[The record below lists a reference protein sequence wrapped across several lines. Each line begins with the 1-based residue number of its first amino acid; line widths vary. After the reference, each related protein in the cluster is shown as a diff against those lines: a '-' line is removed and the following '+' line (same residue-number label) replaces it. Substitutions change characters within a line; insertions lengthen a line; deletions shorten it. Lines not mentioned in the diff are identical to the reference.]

1 MENPNDDTSWLRVV
15 NFPARGIGARTLEQL
30 SDLARQHNCSLF
42 RAVPLM
48 SGKGGA
54 NLAKF
59 AALIEQMTHE
69 AQILPLPEL
78 VDHVIYHSGLL
89 AHYQNERD
97 GVDRSEEHTSELQ
110 SLMRTS
116 YAVFWLKKKK
126 QQFKIKL

>member
-1 MENPNDDTSWLRVV
+1 MCIILINLRFLLYLMIRRPPRPTRTDTL
-15 NFPARGIGARTLEQL
+15 FPYTTHFRSTLEQL

-97 GVDRSEEHTSELQ
+97 GVDRLENLQEL
-110 SLMRTS
+110 
-116 YAVFWLKKKK
+116 V
-126 QQFKIKL
+126 KIGRAHV